1 MKPLLIAVSLLI
13 TIPAVAA
20 NAPQA
25 VDKGA
30 AQVAA
35 DRYFLSAQCGNYLD
49 GYTDEEKDLMLSA
62 SEVTS
67 MDESLRYVTG
77 KDSIL
82 GDFQKTF
89 STEGIGFNKQL
100 VDARKQLEGRR
111 DVRNYYSDDRY
122 SEAKAKEA
130 FNQWKGIAFEKAKP
144 RAMQDSGRKFIFC
157 RMAVVATGM
166 GVLANYHESYV
177 RYAESIVTKA
187 QIGYFEISADRG
199 QYAKTVGTGN
209 RFSEPK
215 TWEGSRFFIVSATF
229 KNLDTESRMPIE
241 GSLFITYNGKEYEF
255 DSVEPI
261 STEGYNLWF
270 RKINP
275 LITMKTK
282 IVYRIPDEISGP
294 VFWRPGRNAGDTKL
308 WLGYL
313 KAHE

>member
-1 MKPLLIAVSLLI
+1 MKSLLI
-13 TIPAVAA
+13 TASLFIAVPAVAA
-20 NAPQA
+20 AASQA
-25 VDKGA
+25 VDKDA
-30 AQVAA
+30 AKVVA
-35 DRYFLSAQCGNYLD
+35 DRYFLSARCGDYLD
-49 GYTDEEKDLMLSA
+49 GYTDEEKALMLSA

-77 KDSIL
+77 NDSIL
-82 GDFQKTF
+82 EDFQKAF
-89 STEGIGFNKQL
+89 STERVGFNKQL
-100 VDARKQLEGRR
+100 TDARKLLEGRR
-111 DVRNYYSDDRY
+111 DIRNYYSDDRY

-130 FNQWKGIAFEKAKP
+130 LNQWKNIAFDKAKP
-144 RAMQDSGRKFIFC
+144 KAMQDSGRRFIFC

-166 GVLANYHESYV
+166 GVLANYHENYV
-177 RYAESIVTKA
+177 KYAESIITKA

-199 QYAKTVGTGN
+199 QYSKTVGTGN

-215 TWEGSRFFIVSATF
+215 AWEGSRFFIVSATF

-313 KAHE
+313 TAQ